1 MARKIPVRKPN
12 TDDEQRFSLRELL
25 STLSGPIMFFL
36 VVVAVIFVMSVF
48 FRVSDIQVRGNTHY
62 SDEEIIRAIKTE
74 LEDLSFKYEHPEA
87 HAAIAEQIITSEA
100 KRNEIF
106 DRFAALSR
114 VFAKLPYIDE
124 VSVERSLPNKVII
137 TVSESQALAYIVL
150 GEEKWTIDHSC
161 KVLGKANDDELQGL
175 IPIDGISPGTLMIG
189 EPLETADGDETI
201 VAYIAEV
208 LYQLEERGL
217 YRQVGRVDFS
227 NPRRVT
233 FTYADKYTVVLGDSS
248 NVEYK
253 FGMLVSAMSQL
264 LDGDVGII
272 NVSDGNTA
280 HFSPN

>member
-1 MARKIPVRKPN
+1 MAQKIPHRKLK
-12 TDDEQRFSLRELL
+12 TEEEERFSLRELL
-25 STLSGPIMFFL
+25 SSLSGPIMFFL
-36 VVVAVIFVMSVF
+36 VIVAVIFVMSVF

-62 SDEEIIRAIKTE
+62 TDEEIIRAIDIE
-74 LEDLSFKYEHPEA
+74 EGDNLFF
-87 HAAIAEQIITSEA
+87 
-100 KRNEIF
+100 F

-124 VSVERSLPNKVII
+124 VSVERSLPNRVII
-137 TVSESQALAYIVL
+137 TVTESQALAYIVL

-189 EPLETADGDETI
+189 EPLQTADGSEEI
-201 VAYIAEV
+201 VDFIAEV

-217 YRQVGRVDFS
+217 YREVGRVDFS
-227 NPRRVT
+227 NPRRVS
-233 FTYADKYTVVLGDSS
+233 FTYGDKYTVVLGDSG
-248 NVEYK
+248 NIEYK

-264 LDGDVGII
+264 LEGDVGII

-280 HFSPN
+280 RFSPY